1 MFLQLEDDQYQTEGA
16 WEAVIYLVAYQKNFS
31 LQPLFLEKDVA
42 ESLEPRK
49 VTRSL

>member
-1 MFLQLEDDQYQTEGA
+1 MFSRREDDQYQKEEA
-16 WEAVIYLVAYQKNFS
+16 WKAIIHLVAYQKNFS

-42 ESLEPRK
+42 ESLEARK